1 MRIRQT
7 SLIGICTA
15 GVIMLSVVLLSN
27 RPSRSAKDVENYV
40 RKQTPLGSSAEDV
53 RDFIRKRN
61 WGTCLDFQGNTS
73 TTRDHYGYTG
83 VIGFHLLGAK
93 LPDYGFPFRIH
104 TEAYWGFDVN
114 ERLVDVHVR
123 SWSEGM

>member
-27 RPSRSAKDVENYV
+27 RPWSSAKDVENYV

-61 WGTCLDFQGNTS
+61 WGTYLISKATLRQRV
-73 TTRDHYGYTG
+73 TTMVTPALSVFIYSVLSSQIT
-83 VIGFHLLGAK
+83 GFHFAPIPK
-93 LPDYGFPFRIH
+93 H
-104 TEAYWGFDVN
+104 TGD
-114 ERLVDVHVR
+114 L
-123 SWSEGM
+123 M